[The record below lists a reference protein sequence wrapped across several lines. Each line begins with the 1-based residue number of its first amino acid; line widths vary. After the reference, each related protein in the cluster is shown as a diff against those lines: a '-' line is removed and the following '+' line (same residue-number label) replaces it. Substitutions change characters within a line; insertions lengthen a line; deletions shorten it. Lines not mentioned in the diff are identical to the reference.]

1 MGGNPHHFALPTPPS
16 DHESENNYTNGYAN
30 TFDGKFKHIIII
42 IIVRK

>member
-30 TFDGKFKHIIII
+30 TFDGKSIISL
-42 IIVRK
+42 KC